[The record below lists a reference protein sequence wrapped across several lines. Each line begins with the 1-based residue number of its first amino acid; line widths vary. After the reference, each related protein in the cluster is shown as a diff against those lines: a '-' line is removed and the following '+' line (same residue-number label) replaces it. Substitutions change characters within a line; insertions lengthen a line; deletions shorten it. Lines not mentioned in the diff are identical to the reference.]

1 MTQASADS
9 AARRAQSTADRLT
22 ELRARLDRLDRGE
35 PTTPED
41 VERAREQARTQA
53 EAVTGA
59 WDRLVDMHRSAA
71 ARHEEHAERLQRAG
85 RIDAAEREREAARRA
100 YAHIARL
107 LSAPPPAGS
116 ARSAAPAAAP
126 PAAAPPGPEP
136 EVSSDEVARLREGLT
151 ALLASA
157 GSANLDEAD
166 RRREWSRLVVEQC
179 RTKGWRSWTQAVC
192 VVAATVLAPV
202 RGVALTVVGGS
213 GADFRAASGGWA
225 ARAQELELIVGE
237 GPSTTAHLGNRVVI
251 VDDLTTERHA
261 WQLYASASSTLGIR
275 GVCALPLLV
284 RGGCVGS
291 LTLYH
296 RASIS
301 EQAEVNPADAGAF
314 ADIAA
319 AGLLADFEE
328 MRHGGDAG
336 QDQFI
341 VHVAT
346 GTMVVRLRISPEEA
360 EARLRAH
367 AFATGSSLAEV
378 ARQVVA
384 GEDLG

>member
-1 MTQASADS
+1 M
-9 AARRAQSTADRLT
+9 
-22 ELRARLDRLDRGE
+22 
-35 PTTPED
+35 
-41 VERAREQARTQA
+41 
-53 EAVTGA
+53 
-59 WDRLVDMHRSAA
+59 
-71 ARHEEHAERLQRAG
+71 
-85 RIDAAEREREAARRA
+85 
-100 YAHIARL
+100 
-107 LSAPPPAGS
+107 
-116 ARSAAPAAAP
+116 
-126 PAAAPPGPEP
+126 
-136 EVSSDEVARLREGLT
+136 
-151 ALLASA
+151 
-157 GSANLDEAD
+157 
-166 RRREWSRLVVEQC
+166 
-179 RTKGWRSWTQAVC
+179 
-192 VVAATVLAPV
+192 
-202 RGVALTVVGGS
+202 
-213 GADFRAASGGWA
+213 
-225 ARAQELELIVGE
+225 IVGE

-301 EQAEVNPADAGAF
+301 EQAEVN
-314 ADIAA
+314 
-319 AGLLADFEE
+319 LA
-328 MRHGGDAG
+328 DAG

-367 AFATGSSLAEV
+367 AFATGSSLAEI
-378 ARQVVA
+378 ARQIVA